1 MLLVNFKGFSQK
13 RALTTEGDT
22 VVIFSIPQAKKM
34 LKVYYEAQEC
44 KELQVINDSIITSH
58 DNIIQAQIQA
68 ISYADTTI
76 MYKDSVIISQKEEIR
91 LYRKQIIKEKKDK
104 RIIGAGGIMGI
115 ILAIIFL

>member
-1 MLLVNFKGFSQK
+1 
-13 RALTTEGDT
+13 
-22 VVIFSIPQAKKM
+22 
-34 LKVYYEAQEC
+34 
-44 KELQVINDSIITSH
+44 
-58 DNIIQAQIQA
+58 
-68 ISYADTTI
+68 